1 MGLDFDNSNCYYC
14 NPLEMSYYKL
24 KVPAGSYE
32 ADSLPR
38 LLWEVFKHRCWHL
51 WKHKK
56 WMD

>member
-1 MGLDFDNSNCYYC
+1 MGLGIDSGDSYNFNT
-14 NPLEMSYYKL
+14 LEMSYYKL